1 MSVVG
6 EELYMSL
13 RSTQIDIV
21 GENIG
26 VQHFLHD
33 VRLVQHTEFK
43 QGVITFAVL
52 NRCTET
58 PQLLIISGGSKLA
71 VASSHSR
78 TPEISPTS
86 YA

>member
-1 MSVVG
+1 MLFNDKELVDNWMSVVG

-33 VRLVQHTEFK
+33 VRLVQHTEF
-43 QGVITFAVL
+43 
-52 NRCTET
+52 N
-58 PQLLIISGGSKLA
+58 GSNHFCGLEQMHCFG
-71 VASSHSR
+71 SL
-78 TPEISPTS
+78 
-86 YA
+86 